1 MDMMKQVKA
10 LLNEAEIYRAQGFT
24 EEALVKFYSAADIVN
39 KNKQIKN
46 GPQVVG
52 MIMAKIKSLK
62 KPLSGDEEPPAGG
75 KNTVAHLKN
84 IMKML
89 HEAELYKTQGLLT
102 NAATIYHNAL
112 DMLKNSVS
120 DKNTQVLVKT
130 ITNKL
135 KNVNLAI
142 KNLQN
147 APTAPELSDKNQQL
161 IKKIFAFTSD
171 GTQDSADLSSAIA
184 LAKFGQYESAINEL
198 NKLLPKKSTRLIAAK
213 NILRCHIAMKL
224 PKNAVKQFH
233 EWHTGDLFSPNQ
245 LEELHLLLETLL
257 KKEGIESL
265 LTDRAATRKEISKRN
280 REIEIIDISSISI
293 TVKEEGQKDR
303 LIELDVNYQSGN
315 IISFV
320 ISKKD
325 RALIDN
331 FVIGFQFD
339 DIQFYSPIAIFK
351 GAGLIYDKAEI
362 NSGPK
367 KGYLSLDIKIIS
379 I

>member
-1 MDMMKQVKA
+1 MDIMKQVKA
-10 LLNEAEIYRAQGFT
+10 LLNEAEVYRAQGFT

-46 GPQVVG
+46 GPQLAD

-62 KPLSGDEEPPAGG
+62 KLLSGDEEPLSGG
-75 KNTVAHLKN
+75 KNTAAHLKN

-102 NAATIYHNAL
+102 NAATIYRNAL
-112 DMLKNSVS
+112 DMLKNSAS
-120 DKNTQVLVKT
+120 DKNTPVLVKT
-130 ITNKL
+130 IANKL
-135 KNVNLAI
+135 KNVNLSI

-147 APTAPELSDKNQQL
+147 APAAPELSDKNQKL

-184 LAKFGQYESAINEL
+184 LAKFGQYESAISEL
-198 NKLLPKKSTRLIAAK
+198 TKLLIKNSARLIAAK

-233 EWHTGDLFSPNQ
+233 EWHSGDLFSPNQ

-280 REIEIIDISSISI
+280 QEIETIDISSIGI
-293 TVKEEGQKDR
+293 TVKEEGQKKR

-320 ISKKD
+320 ISKND

>member
-213 NILRCHIAMKL
+213 NIMRCHIAMKL

>member
-1 MDMMKQVKA
+1 MDMMKQIKA

-46 GPQVVG
+46 GPQLVG

-62 KPLSGDEEPPAGG
+62 KPLSDDEAPPAGG

-84 IMKML
+84 IMRML

-102 NAATIYHNAL
+102 NAATMYHNAL
-112 DMLKNSVS
+112 DILKNSVS

-142 KNLQN
+142 KNLQS
-147 APTAPELSDKNQQL
+147 APTAPELSDKNKQL

-184 LAKFGQYESAINEL
+184 LAKFGQYETAISEL
-198 NKLLPKKSTRLIAAK
+198 NQLLSKNSVRLIAAK
-213 NILRCHIAMKL
+213 NILRCHIATKL

-233 EWHTGDLFSPNQ
+233 EWHSGDLFSPNQ

-265 LTDRAATRKEISKRN
+265 LTDKAATRKEISKRN
-280 REIEIIDISSISI
+280 QEIEIIDISSISI
-293 TVKEEGQKDR
+293 TVKEKGQKNR

>member
-1 MDMMKQVKA
+1 MDMIKQVKA
-10 LLNEAEIYRAQGFT
+10 LLNEAEIYHAQGFT
-24 EEALVKFYSAADIVN
+24 EEALVKFYAVVDIVN

-46 GPQVVG
+46 GPQLIG
-52 MIMAKIKSLK
+52 MIMAKIKSLE
-62 KPLSGDEEPPAGG
+62 KPLPGEEEPQADKKDGVP
-75 KNTVAHLKN
+75 HLKN

-89 HEAELYKTQGLLT
+89 HNAELYKTQGLLT
-102 NAATIYHNAL
+102 DAAAIYHKTL

-135 KNVNLAI
+135 KSVNLSI

-147 APTAPELSDKNQQL
+147 APAAPALSDKNQKL
-161 IKKIFAFTSD
+161 IKKLFAFTNE

-184 LAKFGQYESAINEL
+184 LAKFGQYESAISEL
-198 NKLLPKKSTRLIAAK
+198 NKLISKNSARLIAAK

-233 EWHTGDLFSPNQ
+233 GWHSGDLFSPDQ

-257 KKEGIESL
+257 KKDGNDSL
-265 LTDRAATRKEISKRN
+265 LTDRAATRKKMTQRN
-280 REIEIIDISSISI
+280 QEMEIIDISSIGI
-293 TVKEEGQKDR
+293 TVKEADQKNR

-320 ISKKD
+320 ISEND
-325 RALIDN
+325 RTFIDK
-331 FVIGFQFD
+331 FAIGFQFD

-351 GAGLIYDKAEI
+351 GAGLIYDKVEI